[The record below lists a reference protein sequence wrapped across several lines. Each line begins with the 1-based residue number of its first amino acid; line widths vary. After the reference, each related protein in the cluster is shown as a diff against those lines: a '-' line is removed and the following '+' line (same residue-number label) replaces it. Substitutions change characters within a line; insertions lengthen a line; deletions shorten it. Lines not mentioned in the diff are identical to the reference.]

1 MNRGLSNTTAYQR
14 PYGIVKGVCISRLPI
29 TPIPIRRYSVPR
41 PSAVFPPPPP
51 SKLLWTTKKATVL
64 QPKTPLEYISCPCP
78 DSHQPSPLVLRCQA
92 AEPHVMVMP
101 KNFTPPPPEEPIDWK
116 LMWKLNKLSR
126 PRPPKNKC
134 VHFEWVYNAVGEY
147 EAFTVP
153 ITRDE
158 NGPLE
163 HHYMKVFPEMI
174 MKVKSDSM
182 KRLTDMIQGLLELA
196 IDSFVI
202 KKLLDDVEKYKVT
215 KDEDPVNV
223 FDTICRYTYVAATSR
238 IDDASVLYKILVI
251 IKQDVVNLRT
261 QLGMKKAERQWF
273 VMLNNLVC
281 VIHDNAM
288 NKIAAE
294 IEHMEMQLLTVRN
307 NIRDAGDEEEGVL
320 WKEFAE
326 LKSSRNDLIV
336 KKKKLLTVLL

>member
-1 MNRGLSNTTAYQR
+1 
-14 PYGIVKGVCISRLPI
+14 
-29 TPIPIRRYSVPR
+29 
-41 PSAVFPPPPP
+41 
-51 SKLLWTTKKATVL
+51 
-64 QPKTPLEYISCPCP
+64 
-78 DSHQPSPLVLRCQA
+78 
-92 AEPHVMVMP
+92 
-101 KNFTPPPPEEPIDWK
+101 
-116 LMWKLNKLSR
+116 
-126 PRPPKNKC
+126 
-134 VHFEWVYNAVGEY
+134 
-147 EAFTVP
+147 
-153 ITRDE
+153 
-158 NGPLE
+158 
-163 HHYMKVFPEMI
+163 
-174 MKVKSDSM
+174 
-182 KRLTDMIQGLLELA
+182 MIQGLLELA

-261 QLGMKKAERQWF
+261 QLGMKNTERQWF

-288 NKIAAE
+288 NKITAE

>member
-1 MNRGLSNTTAYQR
+1 
-14 PYGIVKGVCISRLPI
+14 
-29 TPIPIRRYSVPR
+29 
-41 PSAVFPPPPP
+41 
-51 SKLLWTTKKATVL
+51 
-64 QPKTPLEYISCPCP
+64 
-78 DSHQPSPLVLRCQA
+78 
-92 AEPHVMVMP
+92 MVIP
-101 KNFTPPPPEEPIDWK
+101 KNFTPPPPDEPIDWK

-134 VHFEWVYNAVGEY
+134 THFEWVYNALGGY

-153 ITRDE
+153 ITRDK

-163 HHYMKVFPEMI
+163 HHYMNVFPEMI
-174 MKVKSDSM
+174 EKVKYRYT
-182 KRLTDMIQGLLELA
+182 KKIQDMIENLIILA
-196 IDSFVI
+196 VDRLVI

-223 FDTICRYTYVAATSR
+223 FDIFCCYTYAVSR
-238 IDDASVLYKILVI
+238 CIIDDLSAVYKVLVI
-251 IKQDVVNLRT
+251 IKQGLVNLW
-261 QLGMKKAERQWF
+261 QQSGMKKVERQWF

-288 NKIAAE
+288 NKITAG
-294 IEHMEMQLLTVRN
+294 IEHMEMQLLTLRN
-307 NIRDAGDEEEGVL
+307 NIRDAGDEEEGGL

-326 LKSSRNDLIV
+326 LKSSRNDLIL